1 MTTGVEDAP
10 ERHEGFAHRLV
21 TPASDAAKPQ
31 TWLVKSH
38 FLGFVFAYP
47 ISTTYLNG
55 VFPISPP
62 IFAII
67 CSGEEGRW
75 GLVWV
80 SPSHQSPHSTSG
92 PAAQTLVSVW
102 GSNGSFQHQ
111 QRFLVLLSWSI
122 EKSPPRVFQ
131 VSLLQR
137 WLGAQQGPVNT
148 SC

>member
-21 TPASDAAKPQ
+21 TPAPDAAKPQ
-31 TWLVKSH
+31 TWLVKSY

-75 GLVWV
+75 GL
-80 SPSHQSPHSTSG
+80 SGFPHPISHPTAPQD
-92 PAAQTLVSVW
+92 
-102 GSNGSFQHQ
+102 Q
-111 QRFLVLLSWSI
+111 QLKPWSLFGGAMAHFSISRDFLCSCLGRLKNHLPECFRFLCCRDGWELS
-122 EKSPPRVFQ
+122 RA
-131 VSLLQR
+131 L
-137 WLGAQQGPVNT
+137 
-148 SC
+148 